1 MDSVRALT
9 VSHPTAAASAPPTAS
24 SQKWF
29 AVATMTATTRAT
41 YSTAPARSARE
52 RTSANTVP
60 AATQANATCPL
71 GIAAYG
77 LWTECAS
84 VSPPAP

>member
-1 MDSVRALT
+1 MGFVSPLT
-9 VSHPTAAASAPPTAS
+9 VSQPKPVAIAPPTAS
-24 SQKWF
+24 SQKWL
-29 AVATMTATTRAT
+29 AVPMITATTSAT
-41 YSTAPARSARE
+41 YSTAPARSTRE
-52 RTSANTVP
+52 RTSAKIVP
-60 AATQANATCPL
+60 AATAANATWPL

>member
-1 MDSVRALT
+1 MDSVRPLT
-9 VSHPTAAASAPPTAS
+9 VSHPSAAATAPPTAS

-77 LWTECAS
+77 LWIECAS

>member
-1 MDSVRALT
+1 MESVRTLT
-9 VSHPTAAASAPPTAS
+9 VNQPASAAAAPPTAS

-52 RTSANTVP
+52 RTSAKTVP
-60 AATQANATCPL
+60 PETQANATWPL

-84 VSPPAP
+84 VSPPVP

>member
-1 MDSVRALT
+1 MDFVRSLT
-9 VSHPTAAASAPPTAS
+9 ISQPKQAAAAPPSAS

-41 YSTAPARSARE
+41 YRTAKAFKARE

-84 VSPPAP
+84 VSPPVP

>member
-1 MDSVRALT
+1 MSQPA
-9 VSHPTAAASAPPTAS
+9 PAASAPPTAS
-24 SQKWF
+24 SQKWL

-41 YSTAPARSARE
+41 YATAATRSRRA
-52 RTSANTVP
+52 RTSAKTVP
-60 AATQANATCPL
+60 AVTHANATWPL

-84 VSPPAP
+84 VSPPVP